1 MPLWRQLL
9 SVILL
14 PGTVTILVPAAIIA
28 SGGETRTGWGLP
40 APFNLLPTGAGLLLI
55 GLGLA
60 LMYQTIAL
68 FGTRGQ
74 GTLAPWD
81 PPRRLVVRG
90 IYRYVRNPM
99 ISGVFCI
106 LLGESILLG
115 SRPLL
120 YWWLIVVVVN
130 LTYIPLLE
138 EPGLARRFGADYQLY
153 RQHVPRWVPRLS
165 PWQPPWDD

>member
-14 PGTVTILVPAAIIA
+14 PGTVTIIVPSLLVSRAGQVNI
-28 SGGETRTGWGLP
+28 GWGMP
-40 APFNLLPTGAGLLLI
+40 APLNLLPIGTGILLI

-60 LMYQTIAL
+60 LMYQTNAL

-81 PPRRLVVRG
+81 PPQRLVVRG

-106 LLGESILLG
+106 LLGETILLG

-120 YWWLIVVVVN
+120 YWWLIFVVIN
-130 LTYIPLLE
+130 LIYIPLLE
-138 EPGLARRFGADYQLY
+138 EPGLVQRFGADYELY
-153 RQHVPRWVPRLS
+153 RRHVPRWVPRLHA
-165 PWQPPWDD
+165 WQPPGDV